1 MLFIVKIDDNHF
13 YIATKES
20 LGRCDE
26 VVFVTNSGVL
36 ATRIVS
42 MLNTGQYPCT

>member
-1 MLFIVKIDDNHF
+1 MLFIVRIDENHF

-36 ATRIVS
+36 ATRLVKS
-42 MLNTGQYPCT
+42 LNEGETY